1 VTTLLAAVIFDM
13 DGVLIDSEPTSL
25 AALADV
31 YADYGYEV
39 SAGQLDQ
46 ILGKHIDDAARL
58 LSREHPIPL
67 TPVQIRDSYLGRYL
81 PRLRNCAPCPGA
93 VELLH
98 ACSAEGIQLGLA
110 SSATGAEVRTV
121 LDALELGGTFAAVVS
136 GDEVSRAKPS
146 PDVYLLALERLGM
159 ATTDVVAV
167 EDSPH
172 GVAAA
177 LAAGLRCVAITR
189 ESARWADLPA
199 QVRILPS
206 LSGVHPND
214 L

>member
-1 VTTLLAAVIFDM
+1 VTTLPAAVIFDI

-31 YADYGYEV
+31 YADYGHQI
-39 SAGQLDQ
+39 SAGRLEK

-58 LSREHPIPL
+58 LSQEHPIPL
-67 TPVQIRDSYLGRYL
+67 TLVQIRDSYLGRYL
-81 PRLRNCAPCPGA
+81 PALRNCAPCPGA

-98 ACSAEGIQLGLA
+98 ACNAEGIQLGLA

-121 LDALELGGTFAAVVS
+121 LDMLELGDTFAAVVS

-146 PDVYLLALERLGM
+146 PDVYLLALERLGLP
-159 ATTDVVAV
+159 TTDVVAV

-172 GVAAA
+172 GVTAA

-189 ESARWADLPA
+189 DSARWAALPA
-199 QVRILPS
+199 RVRILPS

>member
-1 VTTLLAAVIFDM
+1 VTTLPAAVIFDM

-31 YADYGYEV
+31 YADYGHEI
-39 SAGQLDQ
+39 STGQLDQ
-46 ILGKHIDDAARL
+46 ILGKHIDDAAQL
-58 LSREHPIPL
+58 LSREHAIPL
-67 TPVQIRDSYLGRYL
+67 TPAQIRASYLGRCL
-81 PRLRNCAPCPGA
+81 PALRNCAPCPGA

-110 SSATGAEVRTV
+110 SSATGAEVRVV
-121 LDALELGGTFAAVVS
+121 LDVLGLRGTFATVVS

-159 ATTDVVAV
+159 AATDVVAI

-172 GVAAA
+172 GAAAA
-177 LAAGLRCVAITR
+177 LAAGLRCVAVIR
-189 ESARWADLPA
+189 ETARWADLPA
-199 QVRILPS
+199 RVRILPS